1 MPNSILWIGSTI
13 LNNRAHAVP
22 TAHWEKW
29 KDDQS
34 ILNMEAIDNKIYFFL
49 MISLINIPFYC
60 FIKINIK
67 NIMLHMG
74 GSKIANL
81 FTW

>member
-1 MPNSILWIGSTI
+1 MNSNLWIESTI
-13 LNNRAHAVP
+13 LNNRVHAVP

-34 ILNMEAIDNKIYFFL
+34 ILNMEAIDNKKYFFL
-49 MISLINIPFYC
+49 MTSLINIPFYR

-67 NIMLHMG
+67 NIMLRMG
-74 GSKIANL
+74 
-81 FTW
+81 